1 MKIIEGGIC
10 APKDFLASGIRCGI
24 KASAAKRDLALVF
37 SSRPCTSAAV
47 FTANL
52 VQAASV
58 TVSREHNQAG
68 KIRALIANSGNAN
81 ACTGPAG
88 LEAARRM
95 AQLTAEKLGI
105 QAEETA
111 VASTG
116 VIGVPLPIEKVEAGI
131 PELAASLNSLGADD
145 ALEAIMTTDTRKKCM
160 AVEFSL
166 PEPAVGCCG
175 TESGQDLSR
184 RGGERKTAFEAGGEA
199 SPLRIGAMVKGSG
212 MIHPNMATMIC
223 VITTDAAVTAP
234 MLDRAL
240 RRAVNRSFNRLT
252 VDGDMSTNDMA
263 LIMANG
269 AAGCCLIDSEGP
281 AWEAFALALEE
292 VCAGLARAM
301 ARDGEGATRLVTVT
315 VDGAACEEDAAALAR
330 SVAGSSLVKAAC
342 FGADANW
349 GRVLCALGYAGVA
362 FEPEETSVTFA
373 SAAGDVPV
381 CKNGGSLPFSEEK
394 AKQVLLEEEIEIRVV
409 AGKGPGRASAWG
421 CDLSYDYVKINGDYR
436 S

>member
-1 MKIIEGGIC
+1 MKVIEGGIC
-10 APKDFLASGIRCGI
+10 APRDFLASGIRCGI
-24 KASAAKRDLALVF
+24 KTSESKRDLALVF
-37 SSRPCTSAAV
+37 SKRPCTSAAV
-47 FTANL
+47 FTANR

-58 TVSREHNQAG
+58 TVSREHNQSG
-68 KIRALIANSGNAN
+68 KIRAVVANSGNAN
-81 ACTGPAG
+81 ACTGPVG
-88 LEAARRM
+88 LEAAQRM
-95 AQLTAEKLGI
+95 AQITAEKLGI

-111 VASTG
+111 VGSTG
-116 VIGVPLPIEKVEAGI
+116 VIGVPLPIEKIEAGI
-131 PELAASLNSLGADD
+131 PELAASLNSSGADA
-145 ALEAIMTTDTRKKCM
+145 ALGAIMTTDLRKKFM
-160 AVEFSL
+160 AVEFDL
-166 PEPAVGCCG
+166 P
-175 TESGQDLSR
+175 
-184 RGGERKTAFEAGGEA
+184 GGS

-223 VITTDAAVTAP
+223 VITTDAAITAA

-240 RRAVNRSFNRLT
+240 RRAVGRSFNRLT

-269 AAGCCLIDSEGP
+269 AAGCVLIDSEGP
-281 AWEAFALALEE
+281 AWDAFTLALEE
-292 VCAGLARAM
+292 VCTGLAKAM
-301 ARDGEGATRLVTVT
+301 AKDGEGATRLITVT

-362 FEPEETSVTFA
+362 FEPEETSVTFV
-373 SAAGDVPV
+373 SAAGAVPV
-381 CKNGGSLPFSEEK
+381 CKNGESLPFSEEK
-394 AKQVLLEEEIEIRVV
+394 AKQVLLDEEIEIRVSV
-409 AGKGPGRASAWG
+409 GSGLGKASAWG